1 MTPTDH
7 STSQPNQVSLS
18 KRMLIGAGIGLLVIS
33 FFLIPAGE
41 GNPAWGTFWRIKPL
55 VVTPF
60 AGAMGGLCN
69 YVIFQFRS
77 QFGVSKIV
85 AVILSTLVFIIGLWM
100 GIVLG
105 LNGTMWD

>member
-1 MTPTDH
+1 MTQTDN
-7 STSQPNQVSLS
+7 STAQPNQLSLG
-18 KRMLIGAGIGLLVIS
+18 KRMLIGAGIGLIAIA

-41 GNPAWGTFWRIKPL
+41 GDPAWGKLWRIKPL
-55 VVTPF
+55 LVTPF

-69 YVIFQFRS
+69 YFIFQFRN
-77 QFGVSKIV
+77 QFGVNRI
-85 AVILSTLVFIIGLWM
+85 AAIILSILVFIVGLWM